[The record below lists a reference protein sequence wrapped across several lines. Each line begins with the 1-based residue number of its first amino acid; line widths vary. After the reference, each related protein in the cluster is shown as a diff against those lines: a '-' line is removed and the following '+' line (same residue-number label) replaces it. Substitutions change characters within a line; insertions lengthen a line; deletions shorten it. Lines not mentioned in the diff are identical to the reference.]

1 MGDVARDIYPGIP
14 TTIKTMGVNIST
26 IAYLRVLNVLIFE
39 IGSSIT
45 LMVVEAQGIHSNPF
59 EQRIYDDLTRSPAMI
74 CDDEMLQLDCYYIR
88 WVNQS
93 LSVTQILQF

>member
-14 TTIKTMGVNIST
+14 TTIKTIDVNIST
-26 IAYLRVLNVLIFE
+26 IAYLRVLIFE

-88 WVNQS
+88 
-93 LSVTQILQF
+93 